1 LYRAK
6 LLAGLLSVFID
17 QVWRLRFL
25 GVLGGREVKDVEGL
39 RPLDEWRWGT
49 FGEEGV
55 RPNVRRS
62 GGAEMR
68 LLARESFSD
77 SSGLRWRWLV
87 WESGKDAR
95 TFGERGS
102 THEDEVA

>member
-39 RPLDEWRWGT
+39 RPLDE
-49 FGEEGV
+49 
-55 RPNVRRS
+55 
-62 GGAEMR
+62 
-68 LLARESFSD
+68 
-77 SSGLRWRWLV
+77 
-87 WESGKDAR
+87 
-95 TFGERGS
+95 
-102 THEDEVA
+102 